1 MSNALAQELDRALQ
15 REFAF
20 RREGEWYRKGKCPEC
35 HKKELYVHAEKPF
48 VLKCGRLNRCGYEK
62 SVKSYFPEIF
72 DDWSKRFKATEAD
85 PNAAADAFLQHGR
98 KLDLTGMR
106 GCYSQEYYKDPER
119 NIGTATVRFPLPG
132 GTWWERLID
141 QPGRFEMKA
150 RFQPKRA
157 AGGKSYKGYC
167 WAPPALTIEK
177 QAAAERI
184 LIAEGIFNAWAL
196 TMAGHAAV
204 SAMTVNNWPEHWLQE
219 LRLAIANGP
228 TPNHRPELVFA
239 FDVGAAGVK
248 WSRDF
253 VKRAE
258 EEGWSATA
266 CQASLVEGDAKD
278 WNDLLELGRLTPSD
292 FDEYFWN
299 GRVTIASSALEKACL
314 IHERKHWNGF
324 SFSFDNRMWWASFN
338 QARIAEVRLKEGLT
352 EKAAIRACAEVDE
365 IANCAFRTLYR
376 ERDDVIDDT
385 AYYLRVDFPGKTPTA
400 KGRFSA
406 AQLTA
411 APEFKKRLFAFGGMF
426 TGSTGQLDRLMQ
438 IQTRDLKTV
447 EPIDFTGYSKAH
459 GAWILG
465 DIAVRGGRVHD
476 LNAEDYFDFGKVA
489 VKLRSPERLLDI
501 SYDRD
506 TFNIDWLPKL
516 WAAYGAKGLIALT
529 FWQISLFAEQIRE
542 AHKSL
547 AFLQIIG
554 EPGSGKSTLLEF
566 LWRLYGRDSY
576 EGFDPTKATSAAIA
590 RNLGKVGNLP
600 VVLIEG
606 DRDEST
612 PHSKRFEW
620 DELKTA
626 YNGRAVRSRG
636 VRSGGMETYDPPFR
650 GAVVIAQN
658 FAVKAS
664 AALLERL
671 MSLTINKEGWSP
683 DTKVAA
689 EAIESWPTDTLS
701 GFIIHIIRQEE
712 AWLAAFFAA
721 YKKHEKAL
729 PEASGVSHQRL
740 VKNHAQLAAGL
751 DALATVISIP
761 DDVRER
767 GHEFIRGMIRE
778 RHQAISADHPHV
790 AKFWEL
796 FDWFEANEVV
806 QTNPI
811 NLHSKADKLI
821 AVSLPMFEER
831 CRQRGIQAP
840 PMDDLKQ
847 LLRSSKSRRFLA
859 AKNVKTRLENKVIH
873 CWVFAQPEGRDD
885 VMED

>member
-1 MSNALAQELDRALQ
+1 MSNTLAQELDKALLD
-15 REFAF
+15 EFAF
-20 RREGEWYRKGKCPEC
+20 KREDEWYRKGKCPQC
-35 HKKELYVHAEKPF
+35 HKKELYTHASNPI
-48 VLKCGRLNRCGYEK
+48 VLKCSRLNRCGFEK
-62 SVKSYFPEIF
+62 SVRAYFPEIF
-72 DDWSKRFKATEAD
+72 DSWSKRFKTTEAE

-98 KLDLTGMR
+98 GLDLRGMR
-106 GCYSQEYYKDPER
+106 GCYTQEYYKDPER
-119 NIGTATVRFPLPG
+119 NIGSATVRFPLPG

-167 WAPPALTIEK
+167 WFPPELTIDK
-177 QAAAERI
+177 LATAERI
-184 LIAEGIFNAWAL
+184 LFAEGIFNAWAL
-196 TMAGHAAV
+196 TLAGQVAG
-204 SAMTVNNWPEHWLQE
+204 STMTVTNWPEHFLRE
-219 LRLAIANGP
+219 LRQAIANGP
-228 TPNHRPELVFA
+228 NPNHSPELAFA

-258 EEGWSATA
+258 NEGWRATA
-266 CQASLVEGDAKD
+266 VQASLVDGDEKD
-278 WNDLLELGRLTPSD
+278 WNDLHQLGKLTPSD

-299 GRVTIASSALEKACL
+299 GLITIAPSATEKACL
-314 IHERKHWNGF
+314 MHERKGWTGF
-324 SFSFDNRMWWASFN
+324 SFAFDNRMWWASFN
-338 QARIAEVRLKEGLT
+338 QARISEVMLKEELT
-352 EKAAIRACAEVDE
+352 RKAAIRACAEVDE

-385 AYYLRVDFPGKTPTA
+385 AYYLRVDFPGKTATA

-426 TGSTGQLDRLMQ
+426 TGTTGQLDRLMQ

-459 GAWILG
+459 EAWILG
-465 DIAVRGGRVHD
+465 DLAVRKGRAHE
-476 LNAEDYFDFGKVA
+476 LNAEDYFDFGKFA
-489 VKLRSPERLLDI
+489 VKLRSAERLLEVEYEPDNFHT
-501 SYDRD
+501 R
-506 TFNIDWLPKL
+506 WLPKL
-516 WAAYGAKGLIALT
+516 WIAYGAKGLVALT
-529 FWQISLFAEQIRE
+529 FWQLTFFAEQIRD

-566 LWRLYGRDSY
+566 MWRLCGRDGY

-606 DRDEST
+606 DRDETT

-626 YNGRAVRSRG
+626 YNGRPVRSRG

-650 GAVVIAQN
+650 AGVVIAQN

-671 MSLTINKEGWSP
+671 MSITINKDGWTP
-683 DTKVAA
+683 VTKAA
-689 EAIESWPTDTLS
+689 ADEIEKWPTEDLS
-701 GFIIHIIRQEE
+701 GFIIHMIRKEE
-712 AWLAAFFAA
+712 GWLKAFHAA
-721 YKKHEKAL
+721 YKRHETDL
-729 PEASGVSHQRL
+729 PKVSGVTHQRL

-751 DALATVISIP
+751 DALATCIEIP
-761 DDVRER
+761 DDVREQC
-767 GHEFIRGMIRE
+767 HAFIRGMIAE

-796 FDWFEANEVV
+796 FDWFEANEPIGSS
-806 QTNPI
+806 PI
-811 NLHSKADKLI
+811 NLHTKAELI

-831 CRQRGIQAP
+831 CRNRGIQAP

-873 CWVFAQPEGRDD
+873 CWVFAQPEGRNDST
-885 VMED
+885 ED

>member
-1 MSNALAQELDRALQ
+1 MSKTLAQELRDALMQ
-15 REFAF
+15 EFKFTPERE
-20 RREGEWYRKGKCPEC
+20 WLRKGRCPEC
-35 HKKELYVHAEKPF
+35 GKRELFTHAETPR
-48 VLKCGRLNRCGYEK
+48 VLKCGRLNKCGYEK
-62 SVKSYFPEIF
+62 SVREYFPDIF
-72 DDWSKRFKATEAD
+72 NDWSKRFKATEAD
-85 PNAAADAFLQHGR
+85 PHAAADAFLHHGR
-98 KLDLTGMR
+98 GLDLAGMR
-106 GCYSQEYYKDPER
+106 GCYTQEYYRDQDR

-141 QPGRFEMKA
+141 QPGRFDMKA
-150 RFQPKRA
+150 RFAPKPSV
-157 AGGKSYKGYC
+157 GGKSYKGYC
-167 WAPPALTIEK
+167 WIPPEFTIETL
-177 QAAAERI
+177 ATAERI

-196 TMAGHAAV
+196 KQAGNVAV
-204 SAMTVNNWPEHWLQE
+204 SAMTVNNWPEHFLKE
-219 LRLAIANGP
+219 LRQAIANGP

-248 WSRDF
+248 WTRDF

-258 EEGWSATA
+258 TEGWPASAA
-266 CQASLVEGDAKD
+266 QPSLIDGVDHD
-278 WNDLLELGRLTPSD
+278 WNDLLQLGKLTPAD
-292 FDEYFWN
+292 FEEYFWN
-299 GRVTIASSALEKACL
+299 GMVTIAASATEKACL
-314 IHERKHWNGF
+314 IHERKGWTGF
-324 SFSFDNRMWWASFN
+324 SFAFDNRTWWATFN
-338 QARIAEVRLKEGLT
+338 QARISEVMLKEELT
-352 EKAAIRACAEVDE
+352 RKAAIRACAEVDE

-376 ERDDVIDDT
+376 ERDEVIDDT
-385 AYYLRVDFPGKTPTA
+385 AYYLRIDFPGKMPTA

-426 TGSTGQLDRLMQ
+426 TGTTGQLDRLMQ

-447 EPIDFTGYSKAH
+447 EPIDFTGYSKSH
-459 GAWILG
+459 EAWILG
-465 DIAVRGGRVHD
+465 DIAVRKGRVHD

-489 VKLRSPERLLDI
+489 VKLRTAERLLDI
-501 SYDRD
+501 DYDADQLD
-506 TFNIDWLPKL
+506 TAWLPKL
-516 WAAYGAKGLIALT
+516 WTAYGAKGLVSLT
-529 FWQISLFAEQIRE
+529 FWQMTLFAEQIRT

-566 LWRLYGRDSY
+566 MWRLYGRDSY

-590 RNLGKVGNLP
+590 RNLGKVGGLP

-606 DRDEST
+606 DRDENT

-650 GAVVIAQN
+650 GGIVIAQN

-683 DTKVAA
+683 ATKKAA
-689 EAIESWPTDTLS
+689 EEIESWPTEKLS
-701 GFIIHIIRQEE
+701 SFVIHTVRQEDEWLKTFFE
-712 AWLAAFFAA
+712 A
-721 YKKHEKAL
+721 YRRHEAEL
-729 PEASGVSHQRL
+729 PKISGVTHQRL

-751 DALATVISIP
+751 DALAACIKIP
-761 DDVRER
+761 DEVVEQ
-767 GHEFIRGMIRE
+767 GHQFIAKMIAE

-796 FDWFEANEVV
+796 FDWFEVNEPIG
-806 QTNPI
+806 TTPI
-811 NLHSKADKLI
+811 NLHTKSDTLI

-831 CRQRGIQAP
+831 CRNRGIQTP
-840 PMDDLKQ
+840 PMDDLKL

-873 CWVFAQPEGRDD
+873 CWVFAQPEGRNDL
-885 VMED
+885 MED